1 VGWVGLV
8 LEEGLFK
15 TKAVN
20 EEEEGFGWE
29 GMIIKNTVNMVDTE
43 EGFVSMLLHRDPGPC
58 GAFSLWQIRFRSTF
72 WSGSARKKEGQVPSD
87 ILRDH
92 DLQMAKTWLRR
103 GVQSS
108 K

>member
-1 VGWVGLV
+1 MGWVGLV

-43 EGFVSMLLHRDPGPC
+43 EGFVCVNATAQGPRALRCFFVMADPLQKYVLEWFCKEEG
-58 GAFSLWQIRFRSTF
+58 GTSAIRHFE
-72 WSGSARKKEGQVPSD
+72 GS
-87 ILRDH
+87 
-92 DLQMAKTWLRR
+92 
-103 GVQSS
+103 
-108 K
+108 